1 MNNNQIENLNY
12 KYICEKCDYKCRF
25 DCEWKKH
32 CETTLHLTGKRKK
45 KITINNH

>member
-1 MNNNQIENLNY
+1 MEEVNNKTDEF

-32 CETTLHLTGKRKK
+32 CDTTLHKTGKKK
-45 KITINNH
+45 EKRQL